1 METRRQPVEENPLLP
16 YYVGSTDRIQVDR
29 LDTKPYLLSLLS
41 GHRHALPIF
50 VVIVLF

>member
-16 YYVGSTDRIQVDR
+16 YYVGPTDRIQVDR

-50 VVIVLF
+50 VFIVLF